1 MNKDAKCWIN
11 GQILPAHQA
20 QLSVYDHGV
29 LYGDGVFEGL
39 RFYANKVF
47 MLDAHLQRL
56 QRSAFALS
64 LDLPLKLDEIKL
76 AIEQLISQYS
86 KDTGYL
92 RLVVTRGTGSLGIDP
107 QKCNQ
112 PNLFIIAD
120 ELSVVTTEHV
130 ATGVS
135 LLIATTRRT
144 PAQCLNPEIKSLN
157 YLNNILARIEAN
169 KAGMDEAIMLNLQ
182 GHISEGT
189 VDNFFIIKD
198 NTLYT
203 PRIEDGLLRGITRDV
218 IIELASQLSI
228 PCVETSLTPD
238 DALQAD
244 ECFLS
249 GTGAE
254 LIPVKQIN
262 EYCFSAPSTPIY
274 PLIRQAFQQMIRDHC
289 ENRN

>member
-1 MNKDAKCWIN
+1 
-11 GQILPAHQA
+11 
-20 QLSVYDHGV
+20 
-29 LYGDGVFEGL
+29 
-39 RFYANKVF
+39 
-47 MLDAHLQRL
+47 
-56 QRSAFALS
+56 
-64 LDLPLKLDEIKL
+64 
-76 AIEQLISQYS
+76 
-86 KDTGYL
+86 
-92 RLVVTRGTGSLGIDP
+92 
-107 QKCNQ
+107 
-112 PNLFIIAD
+112 
-120 ELSVVTTEHV
+120 
-130 ATGVS
+130 
-135 LLIATTRRT
+135 
-144 PAQCLNPEIKSLN
+144 
-157 YLNNILARIEAN
+157 
-169 KAGMDEAIMLNLQ
+169 MDEAIILNLQ

-189 VDNFFIIKD
+189 VDNFVTSKD